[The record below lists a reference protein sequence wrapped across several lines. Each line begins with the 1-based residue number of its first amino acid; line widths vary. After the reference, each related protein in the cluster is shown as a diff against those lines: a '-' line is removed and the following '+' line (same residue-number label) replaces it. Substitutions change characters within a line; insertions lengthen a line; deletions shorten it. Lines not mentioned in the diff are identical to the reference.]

1 MAGRISAD
9 AAERRAEQARIAA
22 QKQEAARL
30 ASQSSSGN
38 RISPDAAEAAIRTAG
53 NVAAATAN
61 VNQPGGG
68 RGTTSAKAWNDMSPA
83 EQLAALN
90 RVDWNSPFFQ
100 QGSKK
105 SITTPA
111 STTTTPGTST
121 TTTTTTPTTTVDT
134 GGGGGGAVATP
145 VSNVD
150 QTSKLY
156 AKALEE
162 LMRQYG
168 VSQENI
174 LASIGR
180 MREDP
185 YNVANAYAQMRLA
198 DPRVAANPVAE
209 YMAAAGMAPG
219 QAAAS
224 QQMAQAEAD
233 AYLRAMQNVQNVLST
248 SQQQANASRMA
259 DIGLIETGATQ
270 DLESNL
276 NMLRLGLERER
287 IGAVTG
293 LQQRNLENQLTMR
306 NAISKQISDIFSGQ
320 NVAPESILKL
330 IEAALA
336 KMNTS
341 QWSTIPGMG
350 G

>member
-1 MAGRISAD
+1 MATAD
-9 AAERRAEQARIAA
+9 QLER
-22 QKQEAARL
+22 EAARRAAAAQADYL
-30 ASQSSSGN
+30 ARVQAGSASGN
-38 RISPDAAEAAIRTAG
+38 RISPDTAMAG
-53 NVAAATAN
+53 AQAAARASSGQGAT
-61 VNQPGGG
+61 
-68 RGTTSAKAWNDMSPA
+68 MSQKPWEA
-83 EQLAALN
+83 MTKQEQLTALSK
-90 RVDWNSPFFQ
+90 VDWNSPFFQ
-100 QGSKK
+100 QNK
-105 SITTPA
+105 PA
-111 STTTTPGTST
+111 STASTST
-121 TTTTTTPTTTVDT
+121 STSSSAADEVPKTTMPVDT
-134 GGGGGGAVATP
+134 GGGGGGGGASAST
-145 VSNVD
+145 SNVD
-150 QTSKLY
+150 QTSAMY
-156 AKALEE
+156 AQALEE

-180 MREDP
+180 MKSDP
-185 YNVANAYAQMRLA
+185 YNTANAYAGMQLA

-233 AYLRAMQNVQNVLST
+233 AYLRAMQNVQNIMST

-287 IGAVTG
+287 LGALTG
-293 LQQRNLENQLTMR
+293 LQQRNLENDLQMR
-306 NAISKQISDIFSGQ
+306 NAIASQISSIFSGQ

-336 KMNTS
+336 KMNTNRWTGLPAS
-341 QWSTIPGMG
+341 GV
-350 G
+350 